1 MPDPLKIC
9 LYGPE
14 SVGKTTLAQQLADHY
29 QTIYVPEVARDLI
42 LSGDL
47 TNVELTSDDYAR
59 IALAQ
64 TEAVA
69 HALPLAN
76 RVLICDTD
84 LLTTQLYADV
94 YGVAHPPIL
103 TELAANEQFDA
114 YFLLNTD
121 VPWVADGLRDLGHRR
136 EEMYTLFEQA
146 LTRRGIRYVV
156 VAGSD
161 YADRKRQVIEA
172 IDALLSQQKEHT
184 PEAQAQ

>member
-29 QTIYVPEVARDLI
+29 HTVYVPEVARDLI

-47 TNVELTSDDYAR
+47 TNVELNSSDYAR
-59 IALAQ
+59 IAVAQ
-64 TEAVA
+64 TEAVTR
-69 HALPLAN
+69 ALPLAN

-84 LLTTQLYADV
+84 LITTQLYADV

-103 TELAANEQFDA
+103 TELAAKEQFDA

-121 VPWVADGLRDLGHRR
+121 VPWVADGLRDLGDRR
-136 EEMYTLFEQA
+136 EEMYHLFEQA
-146 LTRRGIRYVV
+146 LTRRGIHYVV
-156 VAGSD
+156 VSGRV
-161 YADRKRQVIEA
+161 YAARKQQVIDA
-172 IDALLSQQKEHT
+172 IDALLGEKKEQT
-184 PEAQAQ
+184 AST

>member
-14 SVGKTTLAQQLADHY
+14 SVGKTTLARELAVHY
-29 QTIYVPEVARDLI
+29 HTIYVPEVARDLI
-42 LSGDL
+42 LSGDQ
-47 TNVELTSDDYAR
+47 TNVELTTDDYAR
-59 IALAQ
+59 IAIAQ

-84 LLTTQLYADV
+84 LTTTQLYADV
-94 YGVAHPPIL
+94 YGVKRPPVL
-103 TELAANEQFDA
+103 DELAAQERFDA

-136 EEMYTLFEQA
+136 EEMYHLFGRTLTE
-146 LTRRGIRYVV
+146 RGIRYVTV
-156 VAGSD
+156 TGSD
-161 YADRKRQVIEA
+161 YEARKQQVITV
-172 IDALLSQQKEHT
+172 IDKLLS
-184 PEAQAQ
+184 AC